1 MTTSCSS
8 YSDNSI
14 PHPPPILP
22 FDDFLELK
30 LFEHLQYLKSVFT
43 KLPKLPPSP
52 PRELSIDTSGM
63 NFDTL
68 MLVTGKVMQ
77 SLSKLLKNL
86 QGIEKGLPPT
96 LKNDLEKIVNEILEE
111 MAEIE
116 AKVSK
121 TPTKNAAQLSQSKTT
136 QMEKLRISQNKH
148 ELDLHATSMHHTPRR
163 A

>member
-14 PHPPPILP
+14 SLPPFILP
-22 FDDFLELK
+22 LDDFMELK

-43 KLPKLPPSP
+43 EKPKLPPSP
-52 PRELSIDTSGM
+52 PPIDTSGM
-63 NFDTL
+63 NFDSL
-68 MLVTGKVMQ
+68 MLVTGQVMQ
-77 SLSKLLKNL
+77 NLAKVLESVQSVLKGSSSVKLNSA
-86 QGIEKGLPPT
+86 
-96 LKNDLEKIVNEILEE
+96 LEKLINELLDE

-121 TPTKNAAQLSQSKTT
+121 TPIKNTPLLSQPKTA

-148 ELDLHATSMHHTPRR
+148 ELERHATSMHHIPRI